1 MLENILLGVFIM
13 FDNNVHY
20 IRKELESIYKIIVE
34 NLGKELLNAE
44 IKRLEYEPKMD
55 RININNFIFIRLSF
69 ENEYD
74 HKELYYDIY
83 IEDEDGNNVERALI
97 SVEKPFTKVV
107 DKVDYLVKL
116 NYQADND

>member
-1 MLENILLGVFIM
+1 M

-34 NLGKELLNAE
+34 NLGKELLNTE
-44 IKRLEYEPKMD
+44 IRRLEYEPKMD
-55 RININNFIFIRLSF
+55 RININNFIFIRLTF

-83 IEDEDGNNVERALI
+83 IEDEDGNDVERALI
-97 SVEKPFTKVV
+97 SVEKPFNKVV
-107 DKVDYLVKL
+107 DKIDYLVKL
-116 NYQADND
+116 NYMANNEDD

>member
-1 MLENILLGVFIM
+1 M

-34 NLGKELLNAE
+34 NLGKELLNTE

-55 RININNFIFIRLSF
+55 RININNFIFIRLTF

-83 IEDEDGNNVERALI
+83 IEDEDGNDVERALI
-97 SVEKPFTKVV
+97 SVEK
-107 DKVDYLVKL
+107 
-116 NYQADND
+116 Q